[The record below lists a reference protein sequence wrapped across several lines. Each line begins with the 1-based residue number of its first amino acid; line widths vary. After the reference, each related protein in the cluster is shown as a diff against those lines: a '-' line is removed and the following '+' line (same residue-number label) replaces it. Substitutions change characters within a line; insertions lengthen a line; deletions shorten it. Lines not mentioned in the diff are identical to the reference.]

1 MMMAKTDNAKSHFFK
16 VYVCLSLFLV
26 LETISKEKQ
35 IQINPPSRFSGS
47 MSRLFLL
54 LCLPK

>member
-1 MMMAKTDNAKSHFFK
+1 MMMAKTDNAKSHFFQ
-16 VYVCLSLFLV
+16 V

-47 MSRLFLL
+47 VSRFFSTLSAKVSYFA
-54 LCLPK
+54 KA